1 VIRDNAATERFEAH
15 GLGAMIATLRKKQGF
30 GRKQRRQRFADR
42 PTSRNNSG
50 EAPMMA
56 ERLDRRALVPH
67 DRLLPDRRLRNRIII
82 GNVMAWV
89 AIIILI
95 DLLFF

>member
-1 VIRDNAATERFEAH
+1 
-15 GLGAMIATLRKKQGF
+15 
-30 GRKQRRQRFADR
+30 
-42 PTSRNNSG
+42 
-50 EAPMMA
+50 MMA
-56 ERLDRRALVPH
+56 ERLHRRTLVPH

>member
-1 VIRDNAATERFEAH
+1 MVAR
-15 GLGAMIATLRKKQGF
+15 LRRKQGF
-30 GRKQRRQRFADR
+30 GRRQETAAIRE
-42 PTSRNNSG
+42 PSISRNNSG

-56 ERLDRRALVPH
+56 ERLHSRALVPH
-67 DRLLPDRRLRNRIII
+67 DGLRPDRRLRNRILV

>member
-1 VIRDNAATERFEAH
+1 
-15 GLGAMIATLRKKQGF
+15 MIARLR
-30 GRKQRRQRFADR
+30 RKNRDGSDSRAVH
-42 PTSRNNSG
+42 TSRNASG

-56 ERLDRRALVPH
+56 ERLHSRALVPH
-67 DRLLPDRRLRNRIII
+67 DRLRPDRKLRNRIIV

-89 AIIILI
+89 AIVILI